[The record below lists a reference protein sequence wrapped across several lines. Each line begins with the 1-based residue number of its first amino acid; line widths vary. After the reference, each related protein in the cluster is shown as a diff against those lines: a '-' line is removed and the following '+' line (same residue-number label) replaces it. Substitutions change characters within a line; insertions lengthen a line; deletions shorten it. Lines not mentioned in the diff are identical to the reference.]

1 MGIKA
6 MTSFRKR
13 AALVVVAALS
23 LASLAFTAL
32 PAAAQELAPEHLAL
46 ARKYVDLT
54 DKSSVYEV
62 TLLETGIQVMRQLIV
77 QNPEVSKQL
86 DSAITKTLDEYKSKK
101 GELLDQFA
109 RVYALRL
116 SMDELQQ
123 IVNFYESPA
132 GSKLAQVNS
141 EANQD
146 LQKVMQVFQNNL
158 QIEFMAKVR
167 ADLKA
172 QGVNL

>member
-1 MGIKA
+1 MGTKA

-23 LASLAFTAL
+23 LASVSFASL
-32 PAAAQELAPEHLAL
+32 PAIAQELAPEHIAL

-54 DKSSVYEV
+54 DKSSVYEIA
-62 TLLETGIQVMRQLIV
+62 LLQAGVATMQQLIT

-86 DSAITKTLDEYKSKK
+86 DAAITKTLDEYKAKK

-116 SMDELQQ
+116 SMEELQQ
-123 IVNFYESPA
+123 IVAFYESPA

-146 LQKVMQVFQNNL
+146 LQRVMQVFQNNL
-158 QIEFMAKVR
+158 QIEFMSKVR

-172 QGVNL
+172 QGINL